1 MTRMAVT
8 CAVSMLLAA
17 SALAA
22 EPKKPPATKDAS
34 TRVVSE
40 TPAAGDSPLVR
51 AAKEAK
57 KARIKNSASTPV
69 ITDKSVKKSSGKLTI
84 LSEGKSGA
92 ATPEDTEAAF
102 AKMNQDR
109 ADQMSRAKVT
119 GVEIAALEKE
129 VARLEKELASVEEEY
144 YDESDVEL
152 REDLSQRDFA
162 RTKTDLETA
171 RGKLAAARKRHEELS
186 RSTSNIY
193 KP

>member
-57 KARIKNSASTPV
+57 KARAKNAASTPV
-69 ITDKSVKKSSGKLTI
+69 ITDQSVKKSSGRLTI

-92 ATPEDTEAAF
+92 TTPEDAEVAF

-109 ADQMSRAKVT
+109 ADQISAGKVAGDEVT
-119 GVEIAALEKE
+119 ALEKE
-129 VARLEKELASVEEEY
+129 VARLEKELASVEEDY
-144 YDESDVEL
+144 YDESNVEL

-171 RGKLAAARKRHEELS
+171 RAKLAAARKKHDSLA
-186 RSTSNIY
+186 RSTSNIH

>member
-22 EPKKPPATKDAS
+22 EPKKPLEQKDGS

-57 KARIKNSASTPV
+57 KARVKKASSTPV
-69 ITDKSVKKSSGKLTI
+69 ITDKSVKKSSGRLTI

-92 ATPEDTEAAF
+92 ATPEDAEAAF
-102 AKMNQDR
+102 TKMNQER
-109 ADQMSRAKVT
+109 ADRTSEAKVT
-119 GVEIAALEKE
+119 EVEVAALEKE
-129 VARLEKELASVEEEY
+129 VTRLEKELASVEEDY
-144 YDESDVEL
+144 YDESNVEL

-162 RTKTDLETA
+162 KTKTDLETA
-171 RGKLAAARKRHEELS
+171 REKLAAARKRHEALS